1 MMRDILRTLP
11 ALGDARDG
19 RMCKLVQLRW
29 PAPSASQAGTSL
41 PFSGEA
47 SWLLA
52 CDAPTPQNQAL
63 LWGTRMASLFD
74 PTLTNLGFRRF
85 FLMLFTAS
93 ISSFALTVL
102 FLFTWFPHSTV
113 ALELW
118 VWWREST
125 FGEKVS
131 TAVVFAAAYVA
142 VYFYASLTI
151 YDYLLAKRKSVE
163 GRPGPSP

>member
-1 MMRDILRTLP
+1 
-11 ALGDARDG
+11 
-19 RMCKLVQLRW
+19 
-29 PAPSASQAGTSL
+29 
-41 PFSGEA
+41 
-47 SWLLA
+47 
-52 CDAPTPQNQAL
+52 
-63 LWGTRMASLFD
+63 MASLFD

-85 FLMLFTAS
+85 FLMLFTGS

-102 FLFTWFPHSTV
+102 VLVTWFPHSTV

-131 TAVVFAAAYVA
+131 MAVVFAAAYVA